1 MSLQSMKGGDM
12 GPTNASI
19 EERVKLA
26 TEVED
31 IRFRIHELERKG
43 ITAFTVDQRKLDNSL
58 IELLPEIFG

>member
-1 MSLQSMKGGDM
+1 MKGGDM

>member
-1 MSLQSMKGGDM
+1 M